1 MNITSRAARLIAA
14 LSAVLL
20 SSSVA
25 RVAHSATD
33 LFQTGA
39 TGGGNQTI
47 SAPTTPISGALTAS
61 VPLFNPLLGTL
72 IQADFEFAAS
82 TTGTWY
88 SASATTGTSTI
99 SLSGPADAGGQ
110 SMGTLTVGFNGGP
123 YDNITPSND
132 FGANSAFLTVTSGA
146 FFNSLTGP
154 GLPVVMTWN
163 FSGNS
168 TLSTPSIGAG
178 PGNEGF
184 AWGGSVHVTYTY
196 EEFAAPE
203 PGTLAL
209 AGVGL
214 CGVLALAR
222 ARRKKISRA

>member
-1 MNITSRAARLIAA
+1 MTIPHRAIHLFTALAVAA
-14 LSAVLL
+14 L
-20 SSSVA
+20 VA
-25 RVAHSATD
+25 APARAATD

-47 SAPTTPISGALTAS
+47 SAPTTPISGTLQAS

-88 SASATTGTSTI
+88 STSATVGTSTI
-99 SLSGPADAGGQ
+99 SLSGPADVAGQ
-110 SMGTLTVGFNGGP
+110 PMGTLTIGFNGGP
-123 YDNITPSND
+123 YDNLTPSND

-154 GLPVVMTWN
+154 GSPLLMSWN
-163 FSGNS
+163 FSGTS

-178 PGNEGF
+178 PSNEGF
-184 AWGGSVHVTYTY
+184 AWGGSVHVLYTY
-196 EEFAAPE
+196 EEFPAPE
-203 PGTLAL
+203 PSALIL

-214 CGVLALAR
+214 CGALAV
-222 ARRKKISRA
+222 AKSRHKLAGNA